1 MSQADYN
8 PLPVSPAVDHSG
20 ENEKYHVFVNLAL
33 VLAAITGVELVLV
46 YLPFNKAFIFTV
58 LVSLSMFKFVAVI
71 AWFMHLIYDKL
82 MLTLAFGTGLVIA
95 AGTYTALLFLFSTD
109 YVAPHEIPGIIPP
122 GM

>member
-8 PLPVSPAVDHSG
+8 PLPVASPEDHSG

-33 VLAAITGVELVLV
+33 ALAAITGVELVLV
-46 YLPFNKAFIFTV
+46 YLPFNETFIFTV

-82 MLTLAFGTGLVIA
+82 LLTLAFGTGLAIA
-95 AGTYTALLFLFSTD
+95 AGTYTALLFLFSTERI
-109 YVAPHEIPGIIPP
+109 APHEIPG
-122 GM
+122 M